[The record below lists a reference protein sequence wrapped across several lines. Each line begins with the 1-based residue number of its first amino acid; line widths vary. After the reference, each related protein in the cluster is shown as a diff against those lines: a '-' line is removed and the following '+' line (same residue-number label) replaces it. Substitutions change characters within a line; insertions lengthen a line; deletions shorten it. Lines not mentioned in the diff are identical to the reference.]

1 METGARAVEL
11 LISNDQK
18 LATGISKEIN
28 NYNNER
34 RSVDRVITNEAMRM
48 ISEDQWTSNAKTTV
62 LFNPSWKKELSEL
75 SLHVL
80 LRLITDLLLY

>member
-1 METGARAVEL
+1 MESGGRAVEL

-48 ISEDQWTSNAKTTV
+48 ISEDQRTSNAKTTV
-62 LFNPSWKKELSEL
+62 LFKPSWKKELSE
-75 SLHVL
+75 
-80 LRLITDLLLY
+80 